1 MATTLTGTGVMG
13 RNRMSRETGMNEQT
27 GKEHLEELIQAHQP
41 RLRSFIRGRV
51 SNKEDAEDILQ
62 DVFYQLVKA
71 ADNTINPVEQVTA
84 WLYRV
89 ARNTIINRGKKMQ
102 EEEMPV
108 SGYDDE
114 GNVLEEFSEILFND
128 DNPTPETEYLR
139 SLVWQELE
147 AALAELP
154 PEQREA
160 FELTELEGLPVKEIA
175 QSIHVPVNTLLS
187 RKHYAVRHLRKRL
200 ESLYNDILHQ

>member
-1 MATTLTGTGVMG
+1 M
-13 RNRMSRETGMNEQT
+13 NRATGMNDQT
-27 GKEHLEELIQAHQP
+27 GNERVEELIQAHQP
-41 RLRSFIRGRV
+41 RLRSFIRRRV

-71 ADNTINPVEQVTA
+71 AGNTINPVEHVTA

-89 ARNTIINRGKKMQ
+89 ARNAIINRGKKMR

-147 AALAELP
+147 AALADLP

-160 FELTELEGLPVKEIA
+160 FELTELDGLPVKEVA

-200 ESLYNDILHQ
+200 ENLYNELLRQ